1 MFGTVIN
8 RFLVQASLGQ
18 PLTIYGTGNQIR
30 TFLNINDTMKCIELS
45 IKNPAKIGEYKVRNQ
60 FTEVYSINQL
70 ANLVRKAS
78 DQIGIKCKIKFLQNP
93 RIELKNIIINHQ
105 IKVLLSWGLTPKL
118 NINYLSNEIKKISK
132 YKDNVDLNIIYP
144 TVKWDQAKK

>member
-1 MFGTVIN
+1 
-8 RFLVQASLGQ
+8 
-18 PLTIYGTGNQIR
+18 
-30 TFLNINDTMKCIELS
+30 MKCIELS

-70 ANLVRKAS
+70 ANLVKKAS
-78 DQIGIKCKIKFLQNP
+78 NKIGIKCKIKFLKNP
-93 RIELKNIIINHQ
+93 RIELKKHYYKPTNKSF
-105 IKVLLSWGLTPKL
+105 IKLGLDPLKL
-118 NINYLSNEIKKISK
+118 NINFLSKEIKKISK